1 MLMHQETFRGG
12 STLEESPLGDIPLT
26 ADQKKRVI
34 YTKYES
40 ENPLV
45 SDTLHQGEWHE
56 QFVSDE
62 RLGLTEDDGCI
73 VSFVGTRRGEVGITA
88 AGEVLDQASAD
99 MREET
104 MNTALPRLVAWDF
117 TIARMEKTDGPE
129 GRYKLHRSL
138 DEKRKE
144 GENDLVNSISSA
156 FTQAVSS
163 LQSAGTMSPS
173 RAEIEEEI
181 LSSVKKGSK

>member
-1 MLMHQETFRGG
+1 MY
-12 STLEESPLGDIPLT
+12 
-26 ADQKKRVI
+26 KR
-34 YTKYES
+34 
-40 ENPLV
+40 
-45 SDTLHQGEWHE
+45 Q
-56 QFVSDE
+56 
-62 RLGLTEDDGCI
+62 
-73 VSFVGTRRGEVGITA
+73 
-88 AGEVLDQASAD
+88 
-99 MREET
+99 
-104 MNTALPRLVAWDF
+104 
-117 TIARMEKTDGPE
+117 
-129 GRYKLHRSL
+129 SL